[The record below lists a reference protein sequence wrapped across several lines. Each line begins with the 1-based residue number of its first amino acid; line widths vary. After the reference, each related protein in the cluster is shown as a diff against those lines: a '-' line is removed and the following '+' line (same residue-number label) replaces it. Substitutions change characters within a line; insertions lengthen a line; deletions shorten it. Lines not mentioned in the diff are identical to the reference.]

1 MVSVRKMVLMLSV
14 LNMSSMLRLYKEVAV
29 TLFF

>member
-14 LNMSSMLRLYKEVAV
+14 LSIYVRVYKEVAV